1 MNTQVFKSPK
11 PVKRLNQSP
20 TKSSSALFSFSM
32 QLANIGLKQ
41 QQIMLSLK
49 LAYHDTHQAALEK
62 LRSIMQ
68 SLPPG
73 SSCASQLTLSILL

>member
-11 PVKRLNQSP
+11 PVIRLNQSP
-20 TKSSSALFSFSM
+20 TKSSSAVFSFSM
-32 QLANIGLKQ
+32 QLANIGLK

-73 SSCASQLTLSILL
+73 SSCASQLPLSIIL